1 MPLSLN
7 GSGGITYP
15 DGTVNATRSASTAG
29 DTFTGQ
35 VNINT
40 AGFALRTT
48 GANFSGMSMRATGTG
63 GREYVVSTTD
73 NSNGLG
79 GGLFNIY
86 DQTAGQNRLSID
98 SAGRV
103 TKPGQPAFCA
113 TAAYGSAHVGNLS
126 PIVFA
131 NIDINR
137 GNHYN
142 TSNGIFTAPTAGAYY
157 FITQA
162 HLGNNTGYA
171 TIRILQNAGIVSN
184 SWSGNTADSGWNSLS
199 ASVILNLAANDT
211 VRVQMETTKP
221 TNYIAETYWK
231 FMGYLIG

>member
-1 MPLSLN
+1 MPLSLS

-15 DGTVNATRSASTAG
+15 DGSVNTTRSVSTAG
-29 DTFTGQ
+29 DTMTGILNLTGLNASQ
-35 VNINT
+35 SITVGSDGAYT
-40 AGFALRTT
+40 AGSLYSDVNWGMILRARRASPTN
-48 GANFSGMSMRATGTG
+48 ADFSLRNSADVERMRI
-63 GREYVVSTTD
+63 D
-73 NSNGLG
+73 
-79 GGLFNIY
+79 
-86 DQTAGQNRLSID
+86 TAGRMT
-98 SAGRV
+98 V
-103 TKPGQPAFCA
+103 PGQPAFCA
-113 TAAYGSAHVGNLS
+113 TAAYGSAHVGNLN

-162 HLGNNTGYA
+162 HLGNSTGYG
-171 TIRILQNAGIVSN
+171 TIRILQNAGVVSN
-184 SWSGNTADSGWNSLS
+184 SWSGTTADSGWNSLS

-221 TNYIAETYWK
+221 SNYIAETYWK

>member
-1 MPLSLN
+1 MPLTLS
-7 GSGGITYP
+7 GTGGITYP
-15 DGTVNATRSASTAG
+15 DGSVNTTRSVSTAG
-29 DTFTGQ
+29 DTMTGILNLTGLNASQ
-35 VNINT
+35 SITVGSDGAYT
-40 AGFALRTT
+40 AGSIYSDVNWGMILRARR
-48 GANFSGMSMRATGTG
+48 ANPVTADFSLRNSADVERMR
-63 GREYVVSTTD
+63 
-73 NSNGLG
+73 
-79 GGLFNIY
+79 
-86 DQTAGQNRLSID
+86 ID
-98 SAGRV
+98 FAGRMTV
-103 TKPGQPAFCA
+103 PGQPAFCA
-113 TAAYGSAHVGNLS
+113 TAAYGSAHVGNLT

-142 TSNGIFTAPTAGAYY
+142 TSNGIFTAPIAGAYY

-171 TIRILQNAGIVSN
+171 TIRILQNAGVVSN

-211 VRVQMETTKP
+211 VSVQMETSKP